1 MPTGGPAAHAE
12 QMVAEIPLIDLDRPP
27 PATEDESV
35 VRSRPALL
43 LTVLITVLL
52 ALAGSVPA
60 RPGLTPVLALDE
72 PVTAAEL
79 SAGSLFLATPAEV
92 RRYDLPAGARQWARR
107 FDDPVQNLWI
117 DQSSGI
123 LLVLS
128 GGGRQLLTALEA
140 ATGRLLWAMDSVD
153 TVTI

>member
-52 ALAGSVPA
+52 ALGGSVPA

-79 SAGSLFLATPAEV
+79 GAGSLFLATPVEV
-92 RRYDLPAGARQWARR
+92 RRYDLPAGDRQWSRR
-107 FDDPVQNLWI
+107 FAPAVHAPGVHPGRGVPL
-117 DQSSGI
+117 GP
-123 LLVLS
+123 S
-128 GGGRQLLTALEA
+128 GGG
-140 ATGRLLWAMDSVD
+140 
-153 TVTI
+153 